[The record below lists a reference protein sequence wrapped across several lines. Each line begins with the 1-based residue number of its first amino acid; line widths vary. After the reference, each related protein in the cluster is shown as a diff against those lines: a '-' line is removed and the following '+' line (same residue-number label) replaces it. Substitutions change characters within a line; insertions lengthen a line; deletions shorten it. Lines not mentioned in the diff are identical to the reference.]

1 MDVFHSAC
9 MLACGLYLLLVI
21 ERVVYSQS
29 VTLWQHWPR
38 CLPLSGLLSNRQL
51 GDLLHCLARSNNNV
65 LADIVLYV
73 KGMLQQG
80 K

>member
-1 MDVFHSAC
+1 METCMDVFPSAC

-21 ERVVYSQS
+21 ERVV
-29 VTLWQHWPR
+29 
-38 CLPLSGLLSNRQL
+38 

-65 LADIVLYV
+65 VADIVLYA

>member
-1 MDVFHSAC
+1 MSERAVDLKNSTNVCIGHFCGGLVFKP
-9 MLACGLYLLLVI
+9 ACGLYLLLVI
-21 ERVVYSQS
+21 ERVV
-29 VTLWQHWPR
+29 
-38 CLPLSGLLSNRQL
+38 

-65 LADIVLYV
+65 FADILLYV